1 MLKSLLPLFTRILT
15 VTLLLIYEGILT
27 PTQTLLL
34 HADSV
39 VVVRDNEAT
48 EKKQAETDAAHDRQI
63 ARIRELRGTCA
74 DWRPPV
80 GVKDVAELNGRERAG
95 VEGPRHSK

>member
-1 MLKSLLPLFTRILT
+1 MLSPDT
-15 VTLLLIYEGILT
+15 V
-27 PTQTLLL
+27 QTLLL

-63 ARIRELRGTCA
+63 ARIRALRGNCA

-80 GVKDVAELNGRERAG
+80 GVKDVAELNLSEHRAASG
-95 VEGPRHSK
+95 SVSA